1 MAFLSMI
8 SPDLT
13 VTHLQPIAIPDD
25 RMRADATCHVT
36 DVSAERGGRC
46 AEGCIVT
53 HALRGENNV
62 TLF

>member
-1 MAFLSMI
+1 MI

-36 DVSAERGGRC
+36 DVSAERGARSGHNDTKSKTKR
-46 AEGCIVT
+46 ET
-53 HALRGENNV
+53 
-62 TLF
+62 